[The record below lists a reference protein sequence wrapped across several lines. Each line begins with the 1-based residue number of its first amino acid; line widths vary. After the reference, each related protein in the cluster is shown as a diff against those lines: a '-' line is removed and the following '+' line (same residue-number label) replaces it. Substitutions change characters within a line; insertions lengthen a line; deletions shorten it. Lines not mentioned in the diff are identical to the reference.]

1 MFGIAA
7 WIAARRLIV
16 GGLIAVL
23 DIREFI
29 RVANELQGKDVLMVH
44 GLHGTLSKEHVYLLP
59 YNGIVFLT
67 KSKEPLP
74 LKVNIEAERLDL
86 GPLPL

>member
-1 MFGIAA
+1 MAA
-7 WIAARRLIV
+7 WIIARRLIV

-23 DIREFI
+23 DSREFM
-29 RVANELQGKDVLMVH
+29 RVVNELRGKDVLMVH
-44 GLHGTLSKEHVYLLP
+44 GSHGALSKEHVYLLP

-67 KSKEPLP
+67 KSKESLP
-74 LKVNIEAERLDL
+74 LKVDIEAERLDL